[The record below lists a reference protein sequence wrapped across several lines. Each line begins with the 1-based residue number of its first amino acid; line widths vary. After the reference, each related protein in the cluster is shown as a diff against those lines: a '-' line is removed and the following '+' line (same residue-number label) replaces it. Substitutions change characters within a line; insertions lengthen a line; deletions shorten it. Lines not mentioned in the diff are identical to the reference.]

1 MHFYFPPK
9 KTHNVWFKSILN
21 YGDTENVLINHLL
34 LVIPMLYPCHYTN
47 LCPHKPHKHAH
58 THTHASGLLSLWG
71 LSIGVM
77 LFLLYRLDRKF
88 YCPTLTLHLNLALT
102 GNFLHFYI
110 FKKLHFVWFITS
122 IYVPTVTWV
131 PMILCV
137 FRFKSPPYTHTHTHT
152 HSKISA
158 FVFCRRRKIL
168 EVCNNTMVSKWWQN
182 IHLFGL

>member
-1 MHFYFPPK
+1 MKISGVTMNSGPYWPL
-9 KTHNVWFKSILN
+9 TH
-21 YGDTENVLINHLL
+21 TA
-34 LVIPMLYPCHYTN
+34 CT
-47 LCPHKPHKHAH
+47 H
-58 THTHASGLLSLWG
+58 THTDMSGLLPLWR
-71 LSIGVM
+71 LSIGIIF
-77 LFLLYRLDRKF
+77 FLLYRPDRIL
-88 YCPTLTLHLNLALT
+88 YCPSLTLHLNLALT

-122 IYVPTVTWV
+122 IYVPTVKWV

-137 FRFKSPPYTHTHTHT
+137 FRFKSPPYIHTHT

-158 FVFCRRRKIL
+158 FVSCRRRKIL